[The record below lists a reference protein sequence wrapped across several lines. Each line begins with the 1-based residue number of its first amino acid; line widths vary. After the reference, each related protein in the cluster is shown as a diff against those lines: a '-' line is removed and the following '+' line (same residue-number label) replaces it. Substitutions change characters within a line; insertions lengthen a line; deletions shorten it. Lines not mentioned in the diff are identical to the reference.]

1 VAPPSTGSSSRF
13 TRVPRTAKGYAP
25 AEVDE
30 FFARAKIAY
39 ERERQG
45 ERVPGGRR
53 KEREVRPLRS
63 WEVRTA
69 AFRLVRAG
77 YDVQQVDTAL
87 DRLEDAVASRERAR
101 PVRAGGEDALLDQ
114 LTRRARTLQ
123 GRLDRP
129 AGERF
134 SPPRGRFERGYDVA
148 DVDELC
154 GRLNGYFNHGRPMS
168 ADEVR
173 RAVFRPRRG
182 QGAYR
187 EPEVDAFLDRAVAI
201 MVAVD

>member
-1 VAPPSTGSSSRF
+1 MPSPSSQF
-13 TRVPRTAKGYAP
+13 TRAPRTSKGYVP

-30 FFARAKIAY
+30 FFARAKVAY
-39 ERERQG
+39 ERERQRG
-45 ERVPGGRR
+45 AGGG
-53 KEREVRPLRS
+53 KTVTPEDRELRPLRS

-69 AFRLVRAG
+69 AFRLGWGG
-77 YDVQQVDTAL
+77 YVIQEVDAAL
-87 DRLEDAVASRERAR
+87 DRLEDAVASRERNR
-101 PVRAGGEDALLDQ
+101 LVRDGGEDALMDELA
-114 LTRRARTLQ
+114 RRARGLQ

-134 SPPRGRFERGYDVA
+134 AAPEGRFERGYDVT

-154 GRLNGYFNHGRPMS
+154 DKLNSYFNDGRPMS

-182 QGAYR
+182 RGAYR
-187 EPEVDAFLDRAVAI
+187 EPQVDAFLDRAVAI
-201 MVAVD
+201 MVTVD

>member
-1 VAPPSTGSSSRF
+1 MAHPSTGTSSRF
-13 TRVPRTAKGYAP
+13 TRVPRSAKGYAP
-25 AEVDE
+25 EEVDE
-30 FFARAKIAY
+30 FFARAKVAY
-39 ERERQG
+39 ERER
-45 ERVPGGRR
+45 ERERGGRGAGR
-53 KEREVRPLRS
+53 GSRPLRS

-77 YDVQQVDTAL
+77 YDVQEVDAAL
-87 DRLEDAVASRERAR
+87 DRLEDAVAARERTR
-101 PVRAGGEDALLDQ
+101 LVRDGGEDALLAE
-114 LTRRARTLQ
+114 LARRARTLQ

-129 AGERF
+129 SGERF
-134 SPPRGRFERGYDVA
+134 KAPSGRFERGYDA
-148 DVDELC
+148 TDVDALC
-154 GRLNGYFNHGRPMS
+154 DKLNSYFNDGEPMS

-182 QGAYR
+182 RGAYR